1 MNEQDITNAVKAVLG
16 QMKESG
22 SHHEKGHVCRCHKHK
37 MTLKAANALIEKV
50 TAKAASMGVNVVAQ
64 LGGVNWVAAVSA
76 QAGRPVAV
84 QSMDGAYIAS
94 FDIAINKTFTS
105 ASLKMSTEA
114 LSHLSQPGQPL
125 YGIQFTNE
133 GKIVIFGGGEPIE
146 ADGKIIG
153 ALGVSGG
160 TAEEDTAIA
169 AYGREVFEEVLAC
182 L

>member
-1 MNEQDITNAVKAVLG
+1 MNEQDITSAVKAVLD
-16 QMKESG
+16 QITEG
-22 SHHEKGHVCRCHKHK
+22 SHPEKGHTCRCSTQK
-37 MTLKAANALIEKV
+37 MTLKTANALIERVKE
-50 TAKAASMGVNVVAQ
+50 KAAQMGVSAVI
-64 LGGVNWVAAVSA
+64 AVSD

-84 QSMDGAYIAS
+84 QCMDEAYIAS
-94 FDIAINKTFTS
+94 FDIAVNKTFTS

-133 GKIVIFGGGEPIE
+133 GKIVIFGGGEPLE
-146 ADGKIIG
+146 ADGRIIG

-160 TAEEDTAIA
+160 SAEEDTAIA
-169 AYGREVFEEVLAC
+169 AYGREVFKEVLKC